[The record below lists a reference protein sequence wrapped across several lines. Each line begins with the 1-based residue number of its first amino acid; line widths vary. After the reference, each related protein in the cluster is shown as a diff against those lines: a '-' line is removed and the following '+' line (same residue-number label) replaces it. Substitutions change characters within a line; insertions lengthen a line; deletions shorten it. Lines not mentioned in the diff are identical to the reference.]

1 MFSSKTLLMALAV
14 VVGFAVTLAQAG
26 PQGGGGCILCED
38 FEGAHYVDGDI
49 RTQLATN
56 GADWVYGPTFEDTP
70 DRGDFGQGKGKVLG
84 LSGTEWGQTTA
95 RISLF
100 ADDSEVTSG
109 KIRVSTDLLFDAR
122 EVKVGL
128 QLEDGNGRKMLIGRL
143 GNSSVS
149 GPGQTSYLRGG
160 RMDSNSMAEEQSNYG
175 KNVTSDTNTLR
186 VNALVDLDT
195 GESVFGW
202 EILDGPLVGQS
213 DSAAVTYSYAVDTYS
228 GFFNPGFLVIDMH
241 HNHESID
248 GNYAGFVGIDNIRVI
263 DVAPEPASVMLLG
276 VGGMLGMFRRNRR

>member
-26 PQGGGGCILCED
+26 PQGGGGCIFCED
-38 FEGAHYVDGDI
+38 FEGGSYVDGDVVG
-49 RTQLATN
+49 QLGVN
-56 GADWVYGPTFEDTP
+56 GADWIKAPSLKDTP
-70 DRGDFGQGKGKVLG
+70 HRDDFGLGKGKVLG
-84 LSGTEWGQTTA
+84 IRGTAWNETDA

-100 ADDSEVTSG
+100 ADDAEVTSG
-109 KIRVSTDLLFDAR
+109 KIRVSADLLFDAR

-128 QLEDGNGRKMLIGRL
+128 ELHDGNGRRMLIGRT
-143 GNSSVS
+143 GPYCCVE
-149 GPGQTSYLRGG
+149 PGQTLYARGG

-202 EILDGPLVGQS
+202 EILDGPLAGTS
-213 DSAAVTYSYAVDTYS
+213 DPAAVTYSYAVDTYA
-228 GFFNPGFLVIDMH
+228 GFFNPSFLVLDMW
-241 HNHESID
+241 HNTESVD
-248 GNYAGFVGIDNIRVI
+248 GNYAAFVGIDNIRVI

>member
-38 FEGAHYVDGDI
+38 FEGGSYVDGDI
-49 RTQLATN
+49 RTQIANN
-56 GADWVYGPTFEDTP
+56 GADWVYAPSFEDTP
-70 DRGDFGQGKGKVLG
+70 HRGDFGQGQGKLLG
-84 LSGTEWGQTTA
+84 LSGTSWGQASA

-100 ADDSEVTSG
+100 EDDAELTSG
-109 KIRVSTDLLFDAR
+109 KIRVSADLKFDAR
-122 EVKVGL
+122 EIKVGL
-128 QLEDGNGRKMLIGRL
+128 ELHDGNGRRMLIGRA
-143 GNSSVS
+143 
-149 GPGQTSYLRGG
+149 GPQCCPEPGDALYLRGG

-175 KNVTSDTNTLR
+175 MNVTADSHTVR

-202 EILDGPLVGQS
+202 EILDGPLAGTS
-213 DSAAVTYSYAVDTYS
+213 DPAAVTYSYAVDTYS
-228 GFFNPGFLVIDMH
+228 GFFDPSFLVIDMH
-241 HNHESID
+241 HNTESVD
-248 GNYAGFVGIDNIRVI
+248 GNYAAFVGIDNIRVI

-276 VGGMLGMFRRNRR
+276 VSGMLGMFRRNRR